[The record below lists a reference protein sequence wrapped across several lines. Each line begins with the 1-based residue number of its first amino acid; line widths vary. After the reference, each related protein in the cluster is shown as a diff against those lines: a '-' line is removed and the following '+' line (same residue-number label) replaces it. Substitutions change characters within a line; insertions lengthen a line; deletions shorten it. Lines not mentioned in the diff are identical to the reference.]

1 MKLPRHLPLRKM
13 AVIGWASTNFNQVE
27 TNQKAWDILSKINNQ
42 EIDSEMWSKAS
53 DYAKKDLKRK
63 AVIVVDEIVSE
74 LRSVEFNYDLD
85 FTQNLFHYWKGVK
98 DAIESF

>member
-1 MKLPRHLPLRKM
+1 M
-13 AVIGWASTNFNQVE
+13 AVIGGASTNFNQVE

-63 AVIVVDEIVSE
+63 AIIVVDEIVSE

-85 FTQNLFHYWKGVK
+85 FSKNLFYYWKGVK